1 MTEKATTGHSLGD
14 RHRKGGEHHD
24 PGCDPGALAGGISL
38 KLRGQPVR
46 YHLSSLSSGLVV
58 LPPAS
63 PTCSLCRNHKVVP
76 WDKEETGEI
85 QILLFGGGGAFHL
98 ILPTVTRRKPTLIV
112 LPAGFLL
119 Y

>member
-1 MTEKATTGHSLGD
+1 MAENATTGHSLWE
-14 RHRKGGEHHD
+14 RYRNGGEHHD
-24 PGCDPGALAGGISL
+24 PGCDPGVLTGGLSL
-38 KLRGQPVR
+38 KLRDQPVW
-46 YHLSSLSSGLVV
+46 YHLSIVSSGFIV

-76 WDKEETGEI
+76 WDKRETGET
-85 QILLFGGGGAFHL
+85 QILLFGRGGASHL

-119 Y
+119 C